1 MLKVEPNCYRKQK
14 EMGKWLLMLEAVI
27 SIVLPV
33 LGVLVE
39 ISLVAGTGIGFAVL
53 LGTFFYTDRKIEE
66 FVGHNTR
73 DF

>member
-1 MLKVEPNCYRKQK
+1 
-14 EMGKWLLMLEAVI
+14 MLEAVI

-33 LGVLVE
+33 LGVSVE

>member
-1 MLKVEPNCYRKQK
+1 
-14 EMGKWLLMLEAVI
+14 MGKWLLMLEAVI

-33 LGVLVE
+33 LGVSVE

-73 DF
+73 DFL

>member
-1 MLKVEPNCYRKQK
+1 
-14 EMGKWLLMLEAVI
+14 MGKWLLMLEAVI

-33 LGVLVE
+33 LGVSVE

-53 LGTFFYTDRKIEE
+53 LGTFYTDRKIEE